1 LQTIAKTKS
10 GALVGCLRIST
21 VAAFLG
27 AGILVAATT
36 ERAEA
41 QFYPWGTWGN
51 PGPWQPKPR
60 RQRRAVPRY
69 VEPSDEKPT
78 TALPKPSGPL
88 VLVISINKQTVTVY
102 DDGRQIAKS
111 PISSGTSSNPSPT
124 GIFSILEKNR
134 THYSNL
140 YGGAPMPF
148 MQRITNSGVAM
159 HAGDLPGYPASHGC
173 IRLPY
178 SFARSLFGITDVGA
192 RVIIS
197 NEDLTPAEFN
207 SPRLIAPLP
216 PDTMAQNGADGPVP
230 TAASGTQGEFSN
242 ILAVSP
248 AAAEGADK
256 PRTRGTAAIARAAE
270 RDRLAAAIV
279 EAENAKQAADDQAKA
294 AATAVQDAKEVIRKE
309 RTEEGRLAELV
320 RKAAKAADGAAGG
333 FTSLTAKM
341 AKIDITKIDATE
353 LEKQSAE
360 EVAEETKM
368 LDAADAA
375 VAAKRTAHA
384 QAAKAKQAVADAAA
398 LEKARRVAV
407 DDVQHAQTVVAIA
420 KDALVAADAL
430 EARKD
435 YPVSVFIS
443 AKTGRLVAKLGFVQV
458 LDVPVTIAEPGK
470 PLGTHVLTATAFTD
484 GEKALRWNS
493 VTWKPSET
501 AQYSRRKKRRHEDE
515 APVQAAGHDADAAN
529 ALERIEVPKETAE
542 QLAELMKPG
551 SSFIISDYGLSR
563 ETSARTEF
571 VVEPWRS
578 RTDSSEPRYY

>member
-10 GALVGCLRIST
+10 GALAGCLRIST

-69 VEPSDEKPT
+69 VEPSDEKPA

-88 VLVISINKQTVTVY
+88 VLVVSINNQTVTVY
-102 DDGRQIAKS
+102 DDGKQIAKS
-111 PISSGTSSNPSPT
+111 PISSGMNGHPTPT

-134 THYSNL
+134 VHHSNL

-148 MQRITNSGVAM
+148 MQRVTNSGVAM

-173 IRLPY
+173 IRLPS
-178 SFARSLFGITDVGA
+178 SFARSLFGITDIGA

-197 NEDLTPAEFN
+197 DENLTPAEFN
-207 SPRLIAPLP
+207 SPALIAPLA
-216 PDTMAQNGADGPVP
+216 PDSTAQIGSGPMP
-230 TAASGTQGEFSN
+230 AAASGAQSEFSN
-242 ILAVSP
+242 IISVSP
-248 AAAEGADK
+248 AAAEDAGK
-256 PRTRGTAAIARAAE
+256 PRTRGSAAIARAAE
-270 RDRLAAAIV
+270 RDRLAAAII
-279 EAENAKQAADDQAKA
+279 EAENAKQAADDQAMA
-294 AATAVQDAKEVIRKE
+294 AAAAVQDAKELIRKE
-309 RTEEGRLAELV
+309 RNEEGRLAELA
-320 RKAAKAADGAAGG
+320 RKAAKAADGAAGR
-333 FTSLTAKM
+333 FTDLTAKM
-341 AKIDITKIDATE
+341 AKVDVTKIDATE
-353 LEKQSAE
+353 LEKQSTE
-360 EVAEETKM
+360 EVAEEKAM

-375 VAAKRTAHA
+375 VAAKHTAGA

-398 LEKARRVAV
+398 LEKARKVALE
-407 DDVQHAQTVVAIA
+407 DVTHAAAVVATA
-420 KDALVAADAL
+420 KETLAAADAL

-443 AKTGRLVAKLGFVQV
+443 SKTGRLVAKLGFVQV

-484 GEKALRWNS
+484 GAKALRWNS
-493 VTWKPSET
+493 LTMKPSEK
-501 AQYSRRKKRRHEDE
+501 AQYVRRKKRRHEDE
-515 APVQAAGHDADAAN
+515 APVQAAGHDADAAT
-529 ALERIEVPKETAE
+529 ALERIQIPKETAE

-578 RTDSSEPRYY
+578 RSDSSEVRYY